1 MGASP
6 FCACRERSLEEFGE
20 VADAVLVD
28 VALGVFL
35 TCDGWAAW
43 TVKTRCRPGAAPCQ
57 DPRMTVRYPSPLRP
71 GDRVGVTSPSSGVP
85 DALSARLEVAV
96 HDIRA
101 RGYEVVVGK
110 CMDGSG
116 HVSASAADRASELM
130 SMLTDPTIRAI
141 VPPWGGETAI
151 DLIPLLDWDRLREA
165 EPTWVVGFSDMST
178 LMTPLTLLTGTATLH
193 GNNLMD
199 TPYRVPEGLLSWLDI
214 AAAPP
219 GASFTQTPPGR
230 HRTVGYDDYAAFPD
244 VREYT
249 LDTQGGWTRLDG
261 TGDVDVE
268 GRLIG
273 GCVET
278 LCNLAGTP
286 CLDMPAFARDMAP
299 DGLLLYVEVCD
310 SDAFTVCRNLHG
322 MRLAGFFEG
331 ANAILVGRTA
341 APDSPSL
348 TQHEAVLDA
357 LGSLNVP
364 IIADVECGH
373 VPPYMPIVNGA
384 YGRVVHAAGLS
395 ELTQTLR

>member
-1 MGASP
+1 
-6 FCACRERSLEEFGE
+6 
-20 VADAVLVD
+20 
-28 VALGVFL
+28 
-35 TCDGWAAW
+35 
-43 TVKTRCRPGAAPCQ
+43 
-57 DPRMTVRYPSPLRP
+57 MTVRYPSPLRP

-244 VREYT
+244 VRQYT
-249 LDTQGGWTRLDG
+249 LDAQGGWTRLDG

-341 APDSPSL
+341 APDSRFL

-384 YGRVVHAAGLS
+384 YGRVVHAAGRS

>member
-1 MGASP
+1 
-6 FCACRERSLEEFGE
+6 
-20 VADAVLVD
+20 
-28 VALGVFL
+28 
-35 TCDGWAAW
+35 
-43 TVKTRCRPGAAPCQ
+43 
-57 DPRMTVRYPSPLRP
+57 MTVRYPSPLRP

-85 DALSARLEVAV
+85 EALRARLEVAV
-96 HDIRA
+96 RDIRA

-116 HVSASAADRASELM
+116 HVSAPAADRASELM
-130 SMLTDPTIRAI
+130 AMLTDPTVKAV

-165 EPTWVVGFSDMST
+165 EPTWVVGYSDMST

-199 TPYRVPEGLLSWLDI
+199 TPYRVSEGLLSWFDI
-214 AAAPP
+214 VAAPP
-219 GASFTQTPPGR
+219 GRSFTQTPPGR
-230 HRTVGYDDYAAFPD
+230 HRTVGFDDFAAYPD

-249 LDTQGGWTRLDG
+249 LDAEGGWTRLDG
-261 TGDVDVE
+261 AGDMEAE

-273 GCVET
+273 GCVEV
-278 LCNLAGTP
+278 LCNVAGTP
-286 CLDMPAFARDMAP
+286 YLDMPAFARDMAP
-299 DGLLLYVEVCD
+299 EGLLVYVEVCD

-331 ANAILVGRTA
+331 ANAILVGRTL

-384 YGRVVHAAGLS
+384 YGRVVHAAGRS